1 MSKSNKELAVDV
13 AIEYIRAHQKQII
26 VSSNNVFKETSM
38 IDLESVNNIIKSVYA
53 VSYTHLT
60 LPTTSRV

>member
-26 VSSNNVFKETSM
+26 VSSNNVFKETRM
-38 IDLESVNNIIKSVYA
+38 IDLASVNNVIKSVYK
-53 VSYTHLT
+53 T
-60 LPTTSRV
+60 LNELDRSTD

>member
-38 IDLESVNNIIKSVYA
+38 SDLESVNNIIKSVYE
-53 VSYTHLT
+53 T
-60 LPTTSRV
+60 LDELDQSTD

>member
-1 MSKSNKELAVDV
+1 MSKPNKELAVDV

-38 IDLESVNNIIKSVYA
+38 IDLESVNNIIKSVYE
-53 VSYTHLT
+53 T
-60 LPTTSRV
+60 LDELDQSTD